1 LFGITPELR
10 HPYFLFFEKKKKSR
24 KSWIFNPGVQGISSA
39 AGRKE
44 KTFQQ
49 NIFSPHQISIN
60 LRKKKKM

>member
-1 LFGITPELR
+1 LK
-10 HPYFLFFEKKKKSR
+10 KKKKSR